1 MYLNNSWAQYPYVKV
16 QTILAIQKRQLW
28 PKDHFIPWTQTVEQ
42 LTSSCKIKCKLLG
55 MEYKKLFF
63 SQLQKKE
70 NDIFTYY

>member
-42 LTSSCKIKCKLLG
+42 LTGSCKIKCKLLG
-55 MEYKKLFF
+55 ME
-63 SQLQKKE
+63 
-70 NDIFTYY
+70 